1 MKGQKH
7 IFLFLLAFFFFI
19 DGVYTIIDMAT
30 AYGTAL
36 GLDTPGLLA
45 ALLVT
50 QVVAFPC
57 SILFGR
63 LAGRFSA
70 KRLIEICILAYL
82 GIAVY
87 GIFLQNQLQFYILAV
102 CVGIFQG
109 GIQSLSRSYYAS
121 LIPAE
126 QAGEYFGLFDI
137 CGKGASFMGTFLVG
151 AVSQATGSLNLG
163 VGALAV
169 IFGAGFVLL
178 RALPAAREMH
188 NI

>member
-1 MKGQKH
+1 M
-7 IFLFLLAFFFFI
+7 
-19 DGVYTIIDMAT
+19 
-30 AYGTAL
+30 
-36 GLDTPGLLA
+36 
-45 ALLVT
+45 
-50 QVVAFPC
+50 
-57 SILFGR
+57 
-63 LAGRFSA
+63 
-70 KRLIEICILAYL
+70 
-82 GIAVY
+82 
-87 GIFLQNQLQFYILAV
+87 
-102 CVGIFQG
+102 GIFQG

-151 AVSQATGSLNLG
+151 AVSQATGSMNLG